1 MAMSMWNFPRV
12 ERDEVRIDAVVE
24 RQRIEE
30 SRMESMVIEV
40 QKSARAALSM
50 EAQTNDSED
59 TSVGSDAILW

>member
-12 ERDEVRIDAVVE
+12 KRYEVRIDAVVE

>member
-30 SRMESMVIEV
+30 SLMESMVIEV